1 MRNQLKIIS
10 GFAAL
15 TASVAGVCLEAV
27 YTPPS
32 PQKWALVFGIS
43 AVAGLR
49 LYLYSEGSA
58 LVEISPKDARRAFTL
73 SVILSLALIA
83 YGFLIKFAR
92 GEGAGE
98 FPAYAFFLFLLLQ
111 TAIPFTEWVFSRRLG
126 ASSRFFV
133 NRLQSK
139 RKDALEAALWYRKKY
154 RSALDRLTDIQA
166 TQSARINTLSSENA
180 AQAAR
185 LSRLEALE
193 RAKVPSP
200 KKVMGAPVA
209 ICPECYRAGRLEVV
223 SGGPNSKTLTCN
235 HNHSIQIK

>member
-1 MRNQLKIIS
+1 LSLKPFEMRNQLKIIS

-58 LVEISPKDARRAFTL
+58 LVEISPKDARRAFAL

-92 GEGAGE
+92 GRGRRGVSGLRL
-98 FPAYAFFLFLLLQ
+98 FPFPSTYK
-111 TAIPFTEWVFSRRLG
+111 
-126 ASSRFFV
+126 
-133 NRLQSK
+133 LQSPL
-139 RKDALEAALWYRKKY
+139 RNGYLAAAWAPPPASLSTACKASEKTPW
-154 RSALDRLTDIQA
+154 RLPFGTGKS
-166 TQSARINTLSSENA
+166 T
-180 AQAAR
+180 
-185 LSRLEALE
+185 
-193 RAKVPSP
+193 
-200 KKVMGAPVA
+200 APPW
-209 ICPECYRAGRLEVV
+209 ID
-223 SGGPNSKTLTCN
+223 
-235 HNHSIQIK
+235 

>member
-58 LVEISPKDARRAFTL
+58 LVEISPKDARRAFAL

-92 GEGAGE
+92 GKGAGE

-154 RSALDRLTDIQA
+154 RSALDRLADIQA
-166 TQSARINTLSSENA
+166 TQAARINTLSTKTPPRPPAFPGSKPWSG
-180 AQAAR
+180 QR
-185 LSRLEALE
+185 C
-193 RAKVPSP
+193 PSL
-200 KKVMGAPVA
+200 KK
-209 ICPECYRAGRLEVV
+209 
-223 SGGPNSKTLTCN
+223 
-235 HNHSIQIK
+235 